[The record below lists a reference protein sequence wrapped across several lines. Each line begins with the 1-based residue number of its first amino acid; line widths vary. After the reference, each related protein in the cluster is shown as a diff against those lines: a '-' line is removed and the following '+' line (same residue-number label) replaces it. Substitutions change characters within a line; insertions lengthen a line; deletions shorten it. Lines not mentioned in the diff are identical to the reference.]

1 MGTRAWPAVPG
12 WSDPRVSATHWKC
25 GANFAFGFGV
35 GMEVT
40 DYRPLTDKERTLLAW
55 LLEHGP
61 IHATNFLPQLAIIEA
76 RSSCSC
82 GCPSI
87 EFSVP
92 VDSPF
97 IDSPQAMRAHF
108 VGRLGDDE
116 VGLMLAA
123 GNGVLSELEVSIFG
137 EVDHPFD
144 LPAIDTLQPAS

>member
-1 MGTRAWPAVPG
+1 
-12 WSDPRVSATHWKC
+12 
-25 GANFAFGFGV
+25 
-35 GMEVT
+35 MEAGE
-40 DYRPLTDKERTLLAW
+40 YRPLSDKEHELLVW

-61 IHATNFLPQLAIIEA
+61 TNATNFLPQLGIIEA

-97 IDSPQAMRAHF
+97 IDSPQGMRACF
-108 VGRLGDDE
+108 LGRSGEDE
-116 VGLMLAA
+116 VGLMLTA
-123 GNGVLSELEVSIFG
+123 GSGVLSGLEVYTFG

-144 LPAIDTLQPAS
+144 LPATNTLRPAS

>member
-1 MGTRAWPAVPG
+1 
-12 WSDPRVSATHWKC
+12 
-25 GANFAFGFGV
+25 
-35 GMEVT
+35 MEAAE
-40 DYRPLTDKERTLLAW
+40 YRPLSDKERELLVW

-61 IHATNFLPQLAIIEA
+61 INATNFLPQLGIIEA

-97 IDSPQAMRAHF
+97 VDSPQGMRAHF
-108 VGRLGDDE
+108 LGRSGEDE
-116 VGLMLAA
+116 VGLMLTA
-123 GNGVLSELEVSIFG
+123 GSGVLSGLEVYTFG

-144 LPAIDTLQPAS
+144 LPAINTLRPAS